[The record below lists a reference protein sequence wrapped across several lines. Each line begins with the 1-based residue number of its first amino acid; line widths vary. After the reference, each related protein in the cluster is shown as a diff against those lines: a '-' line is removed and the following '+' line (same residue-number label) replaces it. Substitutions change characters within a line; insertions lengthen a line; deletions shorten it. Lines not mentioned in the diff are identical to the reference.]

1 MRFYTDT
8 YGLALLPPDWYV
20 DLVTRRDLLGPWYD
34 KQDALMAEAADRIM
48 TLLDITMEPSLS
60 GSFPYYRYSDEDNDS
75 LQLYSNFVGDE
86 NPHLRQRDY
95 KNFPLLLNVSSHDL
109 DLLVKLEKRFAEA
122 PELHMTLL
130 RRKASDPDN
139 PNPPE
144 ILYALPPTTPGD
156 DDTDAETPSDS
167 DAAS

>member
-1 MRFYTDT
+1 MRFYADT

-20 DLVTRRDLLGPWYD
+20 DLIAQRSLLGPWYEE
-34 KQDALMAEAADRIM
+34 QYALMAEAADQIM
-48 TLLDITMEPSLS
+48 TLLDITMTPSLS
-60 GSFPYYRYSDEDNDS
+60 GSFPYYLYSDEDNDS

-122 PELHMTLL
+122 PELRMTLL
-130 RRKASDPDN
+130 ERETFLSGPSGSFEVLFK
-139 PNPPE
+139 
-144 ILYALPPTTPGD
+144 LPPTTPEGD
-156 DDTDAETPSDS
+156 AGPKKSSDTDV
-167 DAAS
+167 AS